1 MYQEFFLV
9 YFWVFFRSP
18 GSTTKLRA
26 RFYSRAFSSLSVG
39 FFLWI
44 MKVSQAGTANCKE
57 GKEGRERQ
65 RETTTLTRRV
75 LNLYCNM
82 HCTCVQ

>member
-1 MYQEFFLV
+1 MYPKFFSV

-26 RFYSRAFSSLSVG
+26 RFYSRAFSPLSVG

-44 MKVSQAGTANCKE
+44 MKVSQAGTANGKE
-57 GKEGRERQ
+57 GKEEIERDNDVD
-65 RETTTLTRRV
+65 TKSVKFIL
-75 LNLYCNM
+75 
-82 HCTCVQ
+82 